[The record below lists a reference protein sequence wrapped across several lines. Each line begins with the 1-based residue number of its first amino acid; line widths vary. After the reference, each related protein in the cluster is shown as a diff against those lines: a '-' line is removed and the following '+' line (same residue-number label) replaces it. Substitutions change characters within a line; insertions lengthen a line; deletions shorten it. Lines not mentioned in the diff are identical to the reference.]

1 MNIIALKRIPGQENF
16 QLKEN
21 NNTVV
26 EIRYKPEMHT
36 ARVETREEKRV
47 LIFEEESF
55 LKIRLVIK
63 NEYGIRIGSLAWD
76 NFSDT
81 HGAVEIENLKLRFAI
96 QNKSEPE
103 LMIYKGREI
112 IYSCQLALLGNN
124 IKELRSQVSSSIIA
138 VSWYLYHKIAAQQP
152 AVSIA

>member
-112 IYSCQLALLGNN
+112 IYSCRLALSENN

-138 VSWYLYHKIAAQQP
+138 VSWYLYHKIAVQQP